1 MPFAQQRRPLRPR
14 PINGA
19 ICHFASNDTGCT
31 RKRCKGQKDKV
42 RIVMLDEQDI
52 ENTLLCH
59 RNMLFRIAY
68 SYTGSKEDAEDVF
81 QETCIALF
89 RKRTPFRDNEH
100 LKAWLIRVTINAC
113 RNLARSK
120 KNRPETPLDT
130 SLDHKWG
137 AVDSSEDSLALEDA
151 VWKSVATLKEGLRIV
166 VILYYAEEFTTE
178 EIAKLLRIKESSVR
192 SRLTR
197 ARCSLRPLLEEALQT
212 NRGGEVNETE

>member
-1 MPFAQQRRPLRPR
+1 
-14 PINGA
+14 
-19 ICHFASNDTGCT
+19 
-31 RKRCKGQKDKV
+31 
-42 RIVMLDEQDI
+42 MLDEQDI

-89 RKRTPFRDNEH
+89 RKRTPFRDSEH
-100 LKAWLIRVTINAC
+100 LKAWLIRVTVNAC

-120 KNRPETPLDT
+120 KNRSETPLDT

-137 AVDSSEDSLALEDA
+137 AVGSSEDSLALEDA
-151 VWKSVATLKEGLRIV
+151 VWKSVASLKESLRIV
-166 VILYYAEEFTTE
+166 VILYYAEEFTTK

-212 NRGGEVNETE
+212 DRGGEANEAG